1 MKTLMSRMDA
11 IDSVGEATAHEAVE
25 SGSVDDGSAGH
36 PVVASTASLHPQP
49 TGSTGPDGPAV
60 VMLSGRNFWLGCAM
74 VAGLILLIGRVAI
87 MPMWLLA
94 AEVMATILGL
104 FLFGSFK
111 YQIHKNALT
120 YGMLLI
126 VIATFCGL
134 RTSEWH
140 VEIAQHGWWPWAQ
153 EHLLSFHGLDNLVH
167 ADTMLF
173 ILGLTFFVSVIA
185 QTRLLEGLTFSLL
198 RRNRGG
204 ILSTVIAVTAVVALA
219 SGVLDGVSMIGLT
232 IRTLV
237 IILLLAAAPIA
248 DIRHAVIICT
258 TVTTICGIWLAYG
271 EPPNLI
277 MKANLYPYLGNAFFL
292 LYCAPIALACY
303 LVVARHVRK
312 RLRGR
317 RVNLDTM
324 DVIDANAE
332 DVRFLQATRH
342 GEVVTPVELVEDH
355 AEELGARTEAVLQR
369 LRAGDSLGLAMVRER
384 VPPAIRKSLLGHLVS
399 EDLADSLDRHYV
411 LDAAGDH
418 AGALK
423 AERSVDETLA
433 SLAHVR
439 RRAQKVGALALL
451 PFVGFLVLHGFHHNT
466 PLFLASFAG
475 FAVAVLGIARIPNMR
490 ALALRDARQEY
501 AEYYFL
507 FPLFLS
513 ITLLTNAGFFGQ
525 VQGLIQYGIATV
537 GHAHVAFAQFLGCTF
552 LSAILDNNIVADF
565 ASHGLHNLETS
576 TLHLF
581 AMAQIAGYALG
592 GCWTHIGSAQSVVA
606 YAFIQ
611 RDVDANY
618 TPVQWIRDMTPVIVE
633 MLAVIAVILY
643 AESALLKWLS

>member
-1 MKTLMSRMDA
+1 MEPAAVNQEILVSTSGPA
-11 IDSVGEATAHEAVE
+11 PDS
-25 SGSVDDGSAGH
+25 
-36 PVVASTASLHPQP
+36 
-49 TGSTGPDGPAV
+49 TGSNVPDTTAV
-60 VMLSGRNFWLGCAM
+60 VMLSGRNFLLGCA
-74 VAGLILLIGRVAI
+74 VLAGMLLLLGRAE
-87 MPMWLLA
+87 PLCMWLLA
-94 AEVMATILGL
+94 AEVLTTILGL

-126 VIATFCGL
+126 VVATFCGL
-134 RTSEWH
+134 QSSEWQ
-140 VEIAQHGWWPWAQ
+140 VEIAQRGWWPWAQ
-153 EHLLSFHGLDNLVH
+153 RHVLSFRGLDELIH

-198 RRNRGG
+198 RRNRGE
-204 ILSTVIAVTAVVALA
+204 ILSTVIAVTAIVALA

-237 IILLLAAAPIA
+237 IILLLAAAPMA
-248 DIRHAVIICT
+248 DIRHAVMVCT

-277 MKANLYPYLGNAFFL
+277 MKANLYPSLGSAFFL
-292 LYCAPIALACY
+292 IYCAPVAVACY
-303 LVVARHVRK
+303 LVVARHIRK

-317 RVNLDTM
+317 VVDLDSM

-355 AEELGARTEAVLQR
+355 AAELGGPAEFVLAR
-369 LRAGDSLGLAMVRER
+369 LRGGDSLGLAMVRER
-384 VPPAIRKSLLGHLVS
+384 IPEKIRKSLLGHLVS

-411 LDAAGDH
+411 LAASGDRH
-418 AGALK
+418 GALTE
-423 AERSVDETLA
+423 ERSVDETLA
-433 SLAHVR
+433 SMAQVR
-439 RRAQKVGALALL
+439 QRAQKIGALALL

-475 FAVAVLGIARIPNMR
+475 FAVALLGIARIPNMR
-490 ALALRDARQEY
+490 ALAIRDARHEY

-513 ITLLTNAGFFGQ
+513 ITLLTNAGFFSQ
-525 VQGLIQYGIATV
+525 LQGLIHRGIETL

-565 ASHGLHNLETS
+565 ASRGLHNLETS

-581 AMAQIAGYALG
+581 ALAQIAGYALG

-611 RDVDANY
+611 RDVDAKY
-618 TPVQWIRDMTPVIVE
+618 SPVQWIREMTPVIVE
-633 MLAVIAVILY
+633 MLGVITVILY
-643 AESALLKWLS
+643 VESAFLKWLS